1 MATIHLDSPLPMSS
15 SDLPA
20 HSTGRLSRVLL
31 GLAPGGVYRAGDVTA
46 TAVVS
51 YTTLSPLPTNLL
63 AVCFLWHYPADH
75 SGWALPTTV
84 PEGARTFL
92 GAPECDATVRPTGP
106 CSIVLALP
114 DTVCSG
120 FS

>member
-1 MATIHLDSPLPMSS
+1 MPSSNLPGN
-15 SDLPA
+15 LAWQP
-20 HSTGRLSRVLL
+20 RRFLS